1 MMPCHARRPFAFI
14 TPLPALGA
22 MLFVVTASVTAQAQ
36 APLPPPTG
44 APYGAVVPTLQLPPP
59 GQTLPPPAVL
69 PLPAAPAPAMVPAT
83 TLPGIVQPLPPPP
96 PTPLF
101 PFPGFSSPTTSPD
114 PFAPLPPGAV
124 IGPGGPV
131 APGPPPA
138 QSNSVVIPPID
149 AEIVW
154 QQMVDTM
161 DDFFKIQSE
170 QRVVFA
176 NGIPAE
182 GRIDTYPQT
191 GATLLEPW
199 RGDSV
204 GFRERLESTLQSI
217 RRSGSMRLIPD
228 PSGWRVEAVVLK
240 ELENLPRPMRA
251 TAGGASFRNDDSL
264 YRYGTPL
271 PTLGQQVGDQPRPV
285 ANPTPNLGWIPLG
298 RDPLLEQK
306 MLGKIL
312 GRLGVAPVPQAGPA
326 YQAADPA
333 TGLPATLPGPAA
345 STTSATPL
353 PTGPV
358 YGAPLRPDQLPPGAL
373 VAPGP
378 PVPIESLPL
387 PAPR

>member
-1 MMPCHARRPFAFI
+1 MPPMPRPRRRPFAFVRLA
-14 TPLPALGA
+14 PLLAAALA
-22 MLFVVTASVTAQAQ
+22 APLSLAQ
-36 APLPPPTG
+36 APLPPPAA
-44 APYGAVVPTLQLPPP
+44 APYGAVVPTLTLPAP
-59 GQTLPPPAVL
+59 GQTLPAPMVS
-69 PLPAAPAPAMVPAT
+69 PLPAVPPAATVPAG

-101 PFPGFSSPTTSPD
+101 PGFSSPTTSPN
-114 PFAPLPPGAV
+114 PFAPLPAGAV

-131 APGPPPA
+131 VPGPPLTK
-138 QSNSVVIPPID
+138 SNSVVIPPID
-149 AEIVW
+149 AEVVW

-271 PTLGQQVGDQPRPV
+271 ATLGQQVGDQPRPV

-306 MLGKIL
+306 MLGKVL

-333 TGLPATLPGPAA
+333 TGLPATLPGPAT
-345 STTSATPL
+345 STTSAAPMA
-353 PTGPV
+353 TGPV
-358 YGAPLRPDQLPPGAL
+358 YGAPIRPEQLPPGAL

-378 PVPIESLPL
+378 PVPIESLPV
-387 PAPR
+387 PAPK

>member
-1 MMPCHARRPFAFI
+1 MPRPRRRPFAFVRLA
-14 TPLPALGA
+14 TLLAAALA
-22 MLFVVTASVTAQAQ
+22 APMSLAQ
-36 APLPPPTG
+36 APLPPPAA
-44 APYGAVVPTLQLPPP
+44 APYGAVVPTLTLPVP
-59 GQTLPPPAVL
+59 GQTLPAPMVS
-69 PLPAAPAPAMVPAT
+69 PLPAVPPAATVPAG

-101 PFPGFSSPTTSPD
+101 PGFSSPTTSPN
-114 PFAPLPPGAV
+114 PFAPLPAGAV

-131 APGPPPA
+131 VPGPPLTK
-138 QSNSVVIPPID
+138 SNSVVIPPID
-149 AEIVW
+149 AEVVW

-271 PTLGQQVGDQPRPV
+271 ATLGQQVGDQPRPV

-306 MLGKIL
+306 MLGKVL

-333 TGLPATLPGPAA
+333 TGLPATLPGPAPSMTGA
-345 STTSATPL
+345 SPAPQA
-353 PTGPV
+353 PV
-358 YGAPLRPDQLPPGAL
+358 YGAPIRPEQLPPGAL

-378 PVPIESLPL
+378 PVPIESLPV

>member
-1 MMPCHARRPFAFI
+1 MPRPRRRPFAFVRLA
-14 TPLPALGA
+14 TLLAAALA
-22 MLFVVTASVTAQAQ
+22 APMSLAQ
-36 APLPPPTG
+36 APLPPPAA
-44 APYGAVVPTLQLPPP
+44 APYGAVVPTLTLPVP
-59 GQTLPPPAVL
+59 GQTLPAPMVS
-69 PLPAAPAPAMVPAT
+69 PLPAVPPAATVPAG

-101 PFPGFSSPTTSPD
+101 PGFSSPTTSPN
-114 PFAPLPPGAV
+114 PFAPLPAGAV

-131 APGPPPA
+131 VPGPPLTK
-138 QSNSVVIPPID
+138 SNSVVIPPID
-149 AEIVW
+149 AEVVW

-204 GFRERLESTLQSI
+204 GFRERLESI

-271 PTLGQQVGDQPRPV
+271 PTIGQQVGDQPRPV

-306 MLGKIL
+306 MLGKVL

-345 STTSATPL
+345 STTSAAPMA
-353 PTGPV
+353 TGPV
-358 YGAPLRPDQLPPGAL
+358 SGAPIRPEQLPPGAL

-378 PVPIESLPL
+378 PVPIESLPV

>member
-1 MMPCHARRPFAFI
+1 MTRVLLAVSAWSMLTLAGSAPGQEALPLPPVADPVLAFPEEPAPAGRPVQAI
-14 TPLPALGA
+14 VPQMAAPANPLPA
-22 MLFVVTASVTAQAQ
+22 
-36 APLPPPTG
+36 P
-44 APYGAVVPTLQLPPP
+44 
-59 GQTLPPPAVL
+59 PPPATV
-69 PLPAAPAPAMVPAT
+69 PGPGPAV
-83 TLPGIVQPLPPPP
+83 VQPLPAPAS
-96 PTPLF
+96 TPLL
-101 PFPGFSSPTTSPD
+101 PGLPPGVPRLD
-114 PFAPLPPGAV
+114 PLAPLPPGTV

-131 APGPPPA
+131 VPGPPPQPA
-138 QSNSVVIPPID
+138 NSVVIPALD

-170 QRVVFA
+170 QRVVFSG
-176 NGIPAE
+176 GIPAE

-217 RRSGSMRLIPD
+217 RRSASMRLMPD
-228 PSGWRVEAVVLK
+228 PAGWRIETVVLK

-285 ANPTPNLGWIPLG
+285 ANPTPNIGWIPLG
-298 RDPLLEQK
+298 RDPLLEKK
-306 MLGKIL
+306 MLGKVL
-312 GRLGVAPVPQAGPA
+312 GRLGIAPLPQSGPS

-333 TGLPATLPGPAA
+333 VGPPPALPGPA
-345 STTSATPL
+345 L
-353 PTGPV
+353 PAVPQGPT
-358 YGAPLRPDQLPPGAL
+358 YGLPVPREQVPAGA
-373 VAPGP
+373 VIAPGP
-378 PVPIESLPL
+378 PVPIESLPV
-387 PAPR
+387 PQGR

>member
-1 MMPCHARRPFAFI
+1 MPRPRSRPFAFD
-14 TPLPALGA
+14 LLAVLLGA
-22 MLFVVTASVTAQAQ
+22 SIWPTIAPAQ
-36 APLPPPTG
+36 APLPPPESVV
-44 APYGAVVPTLQLPPP
+44 PGAVVPTLTLPAP
-59 GQTLPPPAVL
+59 GQALPAPLVS
-69 PLPAAPAPAMVPAT
+69 PLPAAPAPATVPST
-83 TLPGIVQPLPPPP
+83 MLPGVVQPLPPPP
-96 PTPLF
+96 TKPLF
-101 PFPGFSSPTTSPD
+101 PGFTAPSSPSLD
-114 PFAPLPPGAV
+114 PYAPLPAGTV
-124 IGPGGPV
+124 IGPGGPLV
-131 APGPPPA
+131 PGPPPA
-138 QSNSVVIPPID
+138 ASNSVVIPPID
-149 AEIVW
+149 AEVVW
-154 QQMVDTM
+154 QQMVDTV

-306 MLGKIL
+306 MLGKVL

-345 STTSATPL
+345 STTSAAPM

-358 YGAPLRPDQLPPGAL
+358 YGAPIRPEQLPPGAL

-378 PVPIESLPL
+378 PVPIESLPV
-387 PAPR
+387 PAPK